1 MSVDTHHLLDTNIV
15 SELARKSPDSGV
27 TAFIAEQ
34 RKLQVSTI
42 LFHEL
47 TYGLETA
54 NLEQRP
60 RLAIFVAGLRER
72 FGKSA
77 IPIDLEIA
85 ETAGRLRAFE
95 KANGRILT
103 VADSLMAATAV
114 VRDLTLVTRNV
125 KDFETLGLKLTNPF
139 SHHACP

>member
-1 MSVDTHHLLDTNIV
+1 MSMDTHHLLDTNIV
-15 SELARKSPDSGV
+15 SELARKSPDPGV
-27 TAFIAEQ
+27 VAFIAEQ
-34 RKLQVSTI
+34 PRLQVSTM

-54 NLEQRP
+54 NPDQKP
-60 RLAIFVAGLRER
+60 RLTIFLAGLRER

-77 IPIDLEIA
+77 IPIECEIA

-103 VADSLMAATAV
+103 VADSMMAATAV

-125 KDFETLGLKLTNPF
+125 KDFDTLGLKLINPF
-139 SHHACP
+139 RG

>member
-1 MSVDTHHLLDTNIV
+1 MDMHYLLDTNIV
-15 SELARKSPDSGV
+15 SELARKNPDQGV
-27 TAFIAEQ
+27 LAFIAEQ
-34 RKLQVSTI
+34 SRLYVGTI

-54 NLEQRP
+54 NPEQKP
-60 RLAIFVAGLRER
+60 RLTIFVAGLRER

-77 IPIDLEIA
+77 IPVDLDIA

-95 KANGRILT
+95 KANGRMLT

-114 VRDLTLVTRNV
+114 VRDYTLVTRNM
-125 KDFETLGLKLTNPF
+125 KDFETLGLKLVNPF
-139 SHHACP
+139 GG

>member
-1 MSVDTHHLLDTNIV
+1 MDTHHLLDTNIV
-15 SELARKSPDSGV
+15 SELARKSPDPGV
-27 TAFIAEQ
+27 VAFIAEQ
-34 RKLQVSTI
+34 PRLQVSTI

-54 NLEQRP
+54 NPDQKP
-60 RLAIFVAGLRER
+60 RLTIFLAGLRER

-77 IPIDLEIA
+77 IPIEFEVA

-103 VADSLMAATAV
+103 VADSMMAATAV

-125 KDFETLGLKLTNPF
+125 KDFDTLGLKLINPF
-139 SHHACP
+139 RG